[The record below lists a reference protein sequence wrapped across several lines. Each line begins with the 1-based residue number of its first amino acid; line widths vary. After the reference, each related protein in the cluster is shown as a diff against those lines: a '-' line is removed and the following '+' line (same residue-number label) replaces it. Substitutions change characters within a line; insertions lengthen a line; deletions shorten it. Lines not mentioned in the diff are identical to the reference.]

1 MCFGKDVVE
10 FFAVTTLAIAS
21 SSLINGRIA
30 FAIVAIVMSAHNFDV
45 EFDVTFSHW
54 WEVKNIFR
62 RKGFVWVFYF
72 ISLLLLPRKRWDKD
86 MTKFV
91 YEAAS
96 LLSVSR
102 MMGSSL

>member
-45 EFDVTFSHW
+45 EFDVTCSHW

-72 ISLLLLPRKRWDKD
+72 ISLLLLPRKRWDKI

>member
-45 EFDVTFSHW
+45 EFDVTCSHW

-72 ISLLLLPRKRWDKD
+72 ISLLLLPGKRYDQIR
-86 MTKFV
+86 
-91 YEAAS
+91 
-96 LLSVSR
+96 L
-102 MMGSSL
+102 